1 MIQKIQILIL
11 LNFLLANTAFCKELP
26 ALFEVKIPDDQYTN
40 TNDGLNKAFNRL
52 IQKLSGSRSKK
63 LLWKIGDA
71 QFNKIE
77 FVSSY
82 STELIGEQEFL
93 SVKFNGEA
101 LIPKLRKIG
110 IPLIGFNR
118 PVIMILFQIDTG
130 ESAPIYL
137 SSSKLSNSLAS
148 EIKQTFK
155 NIAIERGVYL
165 ELPEFD
171 LEDQNLL
178 NQANILFSPANY
190 IQEKFYN
197 DAFLNIELVRIG
209 INQWSVNGDFMSIS
223 PLQEKQV
230 IEFFRNA
237 VHEFLDDLLEV
248 KPLEPGVSGERVMV
262 SIQGLKN
269 FQDFQSV
276 ESELDKIFAIKS
288 RSFHAFERTKI
299 DYIAQLFQTKD
310 SLMKELK
317 GSTKF
322 LIKEYNAD
330 SNQLKLEY
338 LNKQ

>member
-1 MIQKIQILIL
+1 MIQKIKILIL
-11 LNFLLANTAFCKELP
+11 LNVLMANIAFTKELP
-26 ALFEVKIPDDQYTN
+26 ALFEVKIPEDQYTN

-63 LLWKIGDA
+63 FLWRIGDA
-71 QFNKIE
+71 QLNKIE

-93 SVKFNGEA
+93 SVRFNGES
-101 LIPKLRKIG
+101 LIPELRKIG
-110 IPLIGFNR
+110 MPLIGFNR
-118 PVIMILFQIDTG
+118 PVILILFKIDTG
-130 ESAPIYL
+130 ESAPVYL
-137 SSSKLSNSLAS
+137 GSSSSSDQLAA

-155 NIAIERGVYL
+155 NIALERGVYL

-178 NQANILFSPANY
+178 NQANILFSPSNY
-190 IQEKFYN
+190 IEEKFYN
-197 DAFLNIELVRIG
+197 DAFLAIELVRIG
-209 INQWSVNGDFMSIS
+209 INQWSINGDLKSIS

-230 IEFFRNA
+230 IEFFKNA

-248 KPLEPGVSGERVMV
+248 KSLEPGASGERVMV

-299 DYIAQLFQTKD
+299 DYMTQLFQTTD
-310 SLMKELK
+310 SLMKELR

-330 SNQLKLEY
+330 TNQLKLEY
-338 LNKQ
+338 LN

>member
-1 MIQKIQILIL
+1 MIQKIKILIL
-11 LNFLLANTAFCKELP
+11 LNFLMANTAFTKELP

-63 LLWKIGDA
+63 FLWRIGDA
-71 QFNKIE
+71 QLNKIE

-93 SVKFNGEA
+93 SVKFNGDA
-101 LIPKLRKIG
+101 LIPELRKIG
-110 IPLIGFNR
+110 TPLIGFNR
-118 PVIMILFQIDTG
+118 PVILILFKIDTG
-130 ESAPIYL
+130 ESSPVYL
-137 SSSKLSNSLAS
+137 SSSSSSSKLEL
-148 EIKQTFK
+148 EIKQVFK
-155 NIAIERGVYL
+155 NIALERGVYL

-178 NQANILFSPANY
+178 NQANILFSPSNY
-190 IQEKFYN
+190 IQDKFYN
-197 DAFLNIELVRIG
+197 DAFLAIDLVRIG
-209 INQWSVNGDFMSIS
+209 INQWSVDGDLKTIS

-230 IEFFRNA
+230 IEFFQNA
-237 VHEFLDDLLEV
+237 IHEFLDDLLEV
-248 KPLEPGVSGERVMV
+248 KPLEPGASGERMMV
-262 SIQGLKN
+262 SILGLSN

-288 RSFHAFERTKI
+288 RSFHTFERTKI
-299 DYIAQLFQTKD
+299 DYLTQLFQTKD
-310 SLMKELK
+310 SLIKELR

-330 SNQLKLEY
+330 NNELKLEY
-338 LNKQ
+338 LN

>member
-1 MIQKIQILIL
+1 MIQKIKILIL
-11 LNFLLANTAFCKELP
+11 LNVLMANIAFTKELP
-26 ALFEVKIPDDQYTN
+26 ALFEVKIPEDQYTN

-63 LLWKIGDA
+63 FLWRIGDA
-71 QFNKIE
+71 QLNKIE

-93 SVKFNGEA
+93 SVRFNGES
-101 LIPKLRKIG
+101 LIPELRKIG
-110 IPLIGFNR
+110 MPLIGFNR
-118 PVIMILFQIDTG
+118 PVILILFKIDTG

-137 SSSKLSNSLAS
+137 SSSPSSDQLAA
-148 EIKQTFK
+148 EIKQTLK
-155 NIAIERGVYL
+155 NIALERGVYL

-178 NQANILFSPANY
+178 NQANILFSPSNY
-190 IQEKFYN
+190 IEEKFYN
-197 DAFLNIELVRIG
+197 DAFLAIELVRIG
-209 INQWSVNGDFMSIS
+209 INQWSINGDLKSIS

-230 IEFFRNA
+230 IEFFKNA

-248 KPLEPGVSGERVMV
+248 KSLEPGASGERVMV

-299 DYIAQLFQTKD
+299 DYMTQLFQTTD
-310 SLMKELK
+310 SLMKELR

-330 SNQLKLEY
+330 TNQLKLEY
-338 LNKQ
+338 LN

>member
-1 MIQKIQILIL
+1 MIQKIKILIL
-11 LNFLLANTAFCKELP
+11 LNFLMANTAFTKELP

-63 LLWKIGDA
+63 FLWRIGDA
-71 QFNKIE
+71 QLNKIE

-101 LIPKLRKIG
+101 LIPELRKIG
-110 IPLIGFNR
+110 TPLIGFNR
-118 PVIMILFQIDTG
+118 PVILILFKIDTG
-130 ESAPIYL
+130 ESSPVYL
-137 SSSKLSNSLAS
+137 SSSSSSSKLDL
-148 EIKQTFK
+148 EIKQVFK
-155 NIAIERGVYL
+155 NIALERGVYL

-178 NQANILFSPANY
+178 NQANILFSPSNY
-190 IQEKFYN
+190 IQDKFYN
-197 DAFLNIELVRIG
+197 DAFLAIDLVRIG
-209 INQWSVNGDFMSIS
+209 INQWSVDGDLKTIS

-230 IEFFRNA
+230 IEFFQNA
-237 VHEFLDDLLEV
+237 IHEFLDDLLEV
-248 KPLEPGVSGERVMV
+248 KPLEPGASGERMMV
-262 SIQGLKN
+262 SIHGLSD

-288 RSFHAFERTKI
+288 RSFHTFERTKI
-299 DYIAQLFQTKD
+299 NYLTQLFQTKD
-310 SLMKELK
+310 SLIKELR

-330 SNQLKLEY
+330 NNELKLEY
-338 LNKQ
+338 LN

>member
-1 MIQKIQILIL
+1 MIQKIKILIL
-11 LNFLLANTAFCKELP
+11 LNVLMANIAFTKELP
-26 ALFEVKIPDDQYTN
+26 ALFEVKIPEDQYTN

-63 LLWKIGDA
+63 FLWRIGDA
-71 QFNKIE
+71 QLNKIE

-93 SVKFNGEA
+93 SVRFNGES
-101 LIPKLRKIG
+101 LIPELRKIG
-110 IPLIGFNR
+110 MPLIGFNR
-118 PVIMILFQIDTG
+118 PVILILFKIDTG
-130 ESAPIYL
+130 ESAPVYL
-137 SSSKLSNSLAS
+137 GSSSSSDQLGA

-155 NIAIERGVYL
+155 NIALERGVYL

-178 NQANILFSPANY
+178 NQANILFSPSNY
-190 IQEKFYN
+190 IEEKFYN
-197 DAFLNIELVRIG
+197 DAFLAIELVRIG
-209 INQWSVNGDFMSIS
+209 INQWSINGDLKSIS

-230 IEFFRNA
+230 IEFFKNA

-248 KPLEPGVSGERVMV
+248 KSLEPGASGERVMV

-299 DYIAQLFQTKD
+299 DYMTQLFQTTD
-310 SLMKELK
+310 SLMKELR

-330 SNQLKLEY
+330 TNQLKLEY
-338 LNKQ
+338 LN